1 VNAARA
7 AVPLTTAGYV
17 VAVLCLAAYVGGWQ
31 LGWVELM
38 VVAAG
43 CLLALAIAVPFV
55 IGRIRLDLRRTLAP
69 QRVTA
74 GERAVAVLIVGNNGR
89 APSRALTIEDRVGP
103 RWQQI
108 EVGGL
113 GAGVSHPYTY
123 ELPTQRRGVL
133 TIGPAVIAREDP
145 LRMMRRE
152 VRHAGEQQFWVHPRW
167 RPLPPLSVGFAK
179 DLEGPTSDTSPKG
192 DVAFHALREYQLGD
206 DYRHI
211 HWMSTARVN
220 SPMVRHYVDNRRPEL
235 LVLLDDRDA
244 SLSGDQFE
252 VAMEIAASLAVSSL
266 AQDQPVAV
274 WGTGGPMLGASRPGG
289 REQILDRLAAADPV
303 VTGDPARASML
314 ALRSEPRASALV
326 LVTGPVDVHDLALL
340 AGEVRRKVKVLI
352 VRIWPTGEITPGR
365 IPGAS
370 VIDIDSL
377 AGFCRGWEGVA
388 R

>member
-1 VNAARA
+1 LNTARLA
-7 AVPLTTAGYV
+7 LPFTTAGYV
-17 VAVLCLAAYVGGWQ
+17 VAVLCLVAYVGGWQ

-43 CLLALAIAVPFV
+43 CLLALVIAVPFV
-55 IGRIRLDLRRTLAP
+55 IGRIRLELRRSLAP
-69 QRVTA
+69 QRVTV
-74 GERAVAVLIVGNNGR
+74 GERALAVLTVENHGR
-89 APSRALTIEDRVGP
+89 APSRPLVVEDRVGG
-103 RWQQI
+103 RWQQL
-108 EVGGL
+108 EVGAL
-113 GAGVSHPYTY
+113 GAGDSHPYTY

-235 LVLLDDRDA
+235 LVMIDDRRL
-244 SLSGDQFE
+244 SLPDDPFE
-252 VAMEIAASLAVSSL
+252 VAIEIAASIAVSSL
-266 AQDQPVAV
+266 AQDQPVAL
-274 WGTGGPMLGASRPGG
+274 WTTNGPVSGRSRPGG

-303 VTGDPARASML
+303 DTGDLARASML
-314 ALRSEPRASALV
+314 ALRSEPRTSALV
-326 LVTGPVDVHDLALL
+326 LVTGPVEVHDLALL
-340 AGEVRRKVKVLI
+340 AAEARRKVKVLI
-352 VRIWPTGEITPGR
+352 ARVWPKGEVEPGQ
-365 IPGAS
+365 IPGAR
-370 VIDIDSL
+370 VIDVDSL
-377 AGFCRGWEGVA
+377 DGFCRAWEGVA

>member
-1 VNAARA
+1 LNTARLA
-7 AVPLTTAGYV
+7 LPFTTAGYV
-17 VAVLCLAAYVGGWQ
+17 IAVLCLVAYVGGWQ

-43 CLLALAIAVPFV
+43 CLVALLVAVPFV
-55 IGRIRLDLRRTLAP
+55 IGRIRLDLRRSLAP
-69 QRVTA
+69 PRVTV
-74 GERAVAVLIVGNNGR
+74 GERALAVLTVENHGR
-89 APSRALTIEDRVGP
+89 ASSRPLVVEDRVGG
-103 RWQQI
+103 RWQQL
-108 EVGGL
+108 EVGAL
-113 GAGVSHPYTY
+113 GAGDSHPYTY

-235 LVLLDDRDA
+235 LVMIDDRRLA
-244 SLSGDQFE
+244 LPEDQFE
-252 VAMEIAASLAVSSL
+252 VAMEIAASIAVSSL
-266 AQDQPVAV
+266 AQAQPVAL
-274 WGTGGPMLGASRPGG
+274 WTTNGPVSGRSRPGG

-303 VTGDPARASML
+303 DTGDPARASML

-326 LVTGPVDVHDLALL
+326 LVTGPVEVHALALL
-340 AGEVRRKVKVLI
+340 AAEARRKVKVLI
-352 VRIWPTGEITPGR
+352 VRVWPEGEVEPGR
-365 IPGAS
+365 IPGAR
-370 VIDIDSL
+370 VIDVDSL
-377 AGFCRGWEGVA
+377 DGFCRAWEGVA